1 MSDNPLAILFGWAQ
15 PSQSAPPPAPAPA
28 APGAAAT
35 STSRA
40 AGADPATRYVSPPQP
55 RVPTSLALMRSSS
68 SQQPTPFEVMFSGL
82 SAPPAPP
89 SAARALGSD
98 DETEPEE
105 ARMPSK
111 RGAASTSKS
120 GAAGSAAAAASLPG
134 IPGNGDFPGIPG
146 SAGSVIL
153 GIPGSDSD
161 FEYDLYGPSMSKR
174 AKTLDAAAP
183 RLRLA
188 DLQPEPDGEE
198 DDDLDWLDNG
208 TTYDDEETRAADERA
223 ELGYPA
229 LDISTKPVAPNEELR
244 LEPAAGNGQV
254 GVLPGHINQYLRDYQ
269 KEGVKFLWRAYAG
282 DQGALLADEMGL
294 GKTVQAVCFLIAMFG
309 KTATPA
315 DQRPPPPPQQQIP
328 VGVPPKLAIVVCPTS
343 VMAQWQRELKTWSFF
358 KVAIAHGPNREKA
371 LADAK
376 ERRVEVLVCSYCL
389 LTSEAATL
397 RELKP
402 TVVIFDEAHTL
413 KNQRA
418 QVTLAARSLGARVK
432 IAMTGTPMSNDI
444 KELWTLLDLVSNE
457 QVGEKKHFNE
467 TYGEPIK
474 QGLKQ
479 SARKWEI
486 AKRLEAFD
494 ALAKVLEKWMLM
506 RRKTIIAKQMPNKVD
521 KIVFAPLDK
530 TQAEVYERVLRTPD
544 FEWLRTACRPC
555 ACGSGIVGKECC
567 VPDGA
572 RTGPLWREIHPNNE
586 DCGRCPSCMCL
597 PAMTKL
603 LNIANSLDLV
613 RACRTDTKEV
623 YEKNAAFAKMA
634 FVDSDDEDMDG
645 NVPRYGRWSAE
656 AQPWEMDKRLVDPSP
671 PPPPPNPYY
680 YYQTT
685 GDSVF

>member
-161 FEYDLYGPSMSKR
+161 FEYDLYGV
-174 AKTLDAAAP
+174 P
-183 RLRLA
+183 RCS
-188 DLQPEPDGEE
+188 EPDGEE

-229 LDISTKPVAPNEELR
+229 LWGWIGDISTKPVAPNEELR

-269 KEGVKFLWRAYAG
+269 KEVCFQCFFIIYNKKNHIKKMLRDYQKEGVKFLWRAYAG

-294 GKTVQAVCFLIAMFG
+294 GKTVQV
-309 KTATPA
+309 
-315 DQRPPPPPQQQIP
+315 R
-328 VGVPPKLAIVVCPTS
+328 GVLPDRHV
-343 VMAQWQRELKTWSFF
+343 W
-358 KVAIAHGPNREKA
+358 
-371 LADAK
+371 
-376 ERRVEVLVCSYCL
+376 
-389 LTSEAATL
+389 
-397 RELKP
+397 
-402 TVVIFDEAHTL
+402 
-413 KNQRA
+413 KN
-418 QVTLAARSLGARVK
+418 G
-432 IAMTGTPMSNDI
+432 N
-444 KELWTLLDLVSNE
+444 
-457 QVGEKKHFNE
+457 
-467 TYGEPIK
+467 
-474 QGLKQ
+474 
-479 SARKWEI
+479 
-486 AKRLEAFD
+486 
-494 ALAKVLEKWMLM
+494 
-506 RRKTIIAKQMPNKVD
+506 
-521 KIVFAPLDK
+521 
-530 TQAEVYERVLRTPD
+530 
-544 FEWLRTACRPC
+544 
-555 ACGSGIVGKECC
+555 
-567 VPDGA
+567 
-572 RTGPLWREIHPNNE
+572 
-586 DCGRCPSCMCL
+586 SC
-597 PAMTKL
+597 
-603 LNIANSLDLV
+603 
-613 RACRTDTKEV
+613 
-623 YEKNAAFAKMA
+623 
-634 FVDSDDEDMDG
+634 
-645 NVPRYGRWSAE
+645 
-656 AQPWEMDKRLVDPSP
+656 
-671 PPPPPNPYY
+671 
-680 YYQTT
+680 
-685 GDSVF
+685 